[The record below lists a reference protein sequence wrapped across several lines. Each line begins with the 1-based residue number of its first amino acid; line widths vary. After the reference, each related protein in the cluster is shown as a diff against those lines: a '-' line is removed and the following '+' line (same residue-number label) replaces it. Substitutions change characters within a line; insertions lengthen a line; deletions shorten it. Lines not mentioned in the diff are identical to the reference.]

1 MICAKVK
8 LAPSR
13 QQWPGWIRLSLA
25 GFVIALLATVVAG
38 CGHEKAD
45 EQEALV
51 NTVEVTREVIVVV
64 TATPTST
71 TEPPTAIPTEQ
82 GEDEGPAAGAV
93 ALLPTPTSTPD
104 EPLPPTVE
112 PFIVPLG
119 WQRYDMIGDDVSFWY
134 PPEWTKKNEGANTIE
149 FVRAGGDGLLVV
161 LVDNR
166 NLAAKDYKDK
176 VNALKSVVLS
186 VNPSDLD
193 VSFFRDGEIAA
204 AYNPVYVTASLTKRS
219 ISGSSITSYATDGE
233 QVLAVMMVKGVP
245 SISDAD
251 IETIGQIVRS
261 AVFDLDGTFD
271 VVLAEEAEQ
280 ETTPGTPTTAAEPS
294 VAQQANL
301 RGGPGTDYPVVGSL
315 APGEAIR
322 ISGRNE
328 AEDWFELAT
337 SSQGVAWIA
346 GFLVANAPEPDEI
359 PLSANI
365 PPAPIPEPSP
375 PEASGEASVQ
385 PSEQNQGSSIKGI
398 GEEVEGNG
406 WKFKVVEV
414 HKRKTLY
421 WWDESVVAFGHY
433 LVLIIDDFNMQSGTD
448 YFARNLKPWITN
460 DAAQEFLESSK
471 ATRYAA
477 WQFGGLGTM
486 YSDLN
491 PGQWGRIVIAYDLPD
506 DIGHVLLST
515 GIPAWVDLGDFSA
528 MPVEE

>member
-1 MICAKVK
+1 M
-8 LAPSR
+8 
-13 QQWPGWIRLSLA
+13 
-25 GFVIALLATVVAG
+25 
-38 CGHEKAD
+38 
-45 EQEALV
+45 
-51 NTVEVTREVIVVV
+51 
-64 TATPTST
+64 
-71 TEPPTAIPTEQ
+71 
-82 GEDEGPAAGAV
+82 
-93 ALLPTPTSTPD
+93 
-104 EPLPPTVE
+104 
-112 PFIVPLG
+112 
-119 WQRYDMIGDDVSFWY
+119 
-134 PPEWTKKNEGANTIE
+134 
-149 FVRAGGDGLLVV
+149 
-161 LVDNR
+161 
-166 NLAAKDYKDK
+166 
-176 VNALKSVVLS
+176 
-186 VNPSDLD
+186 
-193 VSFFRDGEIAA
+193 
-204 AYNPVYVTASLTKRS
+204 LTK
-219 ISGSSITSYATDGE
+219 GAPD
-233 QVLAVMMVKGVP
+233 VV
-245 SISDAD
+245 DAD
-251 IETIGQIVRS
+251 IEMIGHIVHS

-271 VVLAEEAEQ
+271 VVLPEEMRQ

-315 APGEAIR
+315 APGEGIR

-328 AEDWFELAT
+328 AGDWFEIAT